1 MKKKSVIFFS
11 GNRAEYTFQK
21 VAIKSLQKKFKVSFL
36 LSGSHLKKEFGS
48 FKKNI
53 VKDKIKIS
61 KVLDIKGNTNNITN
75 LNSYLS
81 KLYSKISHY
90 LKGKKF
96 DYSFVFSDRFESL
109 IFANV
114 CFMYQIP
121 IIHYEGGDQTSGGT
135 YDDKI
140 RHAISLIS
148 DFHFVSNKD
157 SEKNLI
163 KMGIDKKKIKDIG
176 LLSLHENYS
185 KRNHINKFKYFLK
198 KNFIDK
204 KTKFLLFT
212 YHPIPILGN
221 SNLKNFKTCLE
232 ALKHLSY
239 KGWKI
244 IVTSPNFDPFY
255 REITKEIYKTK
266 SNNNIIFIKNLGSF
280 YYHSLLKF
288 AGNNKNGICVG
299 NSSSGIKEAN
309 FFSCPSINIGNRQLG
324 RLKPKSVFDVKENK
338 SNIIKKI
345 EKVFR
350 LNKKKKIKFEKNLY
364 FKKNLKKNISYY
376 LDNIDL

>member
-1 MKKKSVIFFS
+1 M
-11 GNRAEYTFQK
+11 
-21 VAIKSLQKKFKVSFL
+21 
-36 LSGSHLKKEFGS
+36 
-48 FKKNI
+48 
-53 VKDKIKIS
+53 
-61 KVLDIKGNTNNITN
+61 
-75 LNSYLS
+75 
-81 KLYSKISHY
+81 
-90 LKGKKF
+90 
-96 DYSFVFSDRFESL
+96 
-109 IFANV
+109 
-114 CFMYQIP
+114 
-121 IIHYEGGDQTSGGT
+121 
-135 YDDKI
+135 
-140 RHAISLIS
+140 
-148 DFHFVSNKD
+148 
-157 SEKNLI
+157 
-163 KMGIDKKKIKDIG
+163 
-176 LLSLHENYS
+176 
-185 KRNHINKFKYFLK
+185 
-198 KNFIDK
+198 
-204 KTKFLLFT
+204 
-212 YHPIPILGN
+212 
-221 SNLKNFKTCLE
+221 KNFKTCLE

>member
-1 MKKKSVIFFS
+1 MKKKNVIFFS

-81 KLYSKISHY
+81 KLYGKISHY
-90 LKGKKF
+90 LKDKKF

-109 IFANV
+109 IFANI

-148 DFHFVSNKD
+148 DFHFVSNKN

-163 KMGIDKKKIKDIG
+163 KMGIDKKKIKNIG

-185 KRNHINKFKYFLK
+185 KRNHVKRFKNFLK

-221 SNLKNFKTCLE
+221 LNLKNFKICLE
-232 ALKHLSY
+232 ALKYLSN

-255 REITKEIYKTK
+255 REITKEIFKTK
-266 SNNNIIFIKNLGSF
+266 SNKNIIFIKNLGSF

-338 SNIIKKI
+338 SNIIKEI

-350 LNKKKKIKFEKNLY
+350 LNKKRKIKFEKNLY
-364 FKKNLKKNISYY
+364 FKKNLKKNISNY
-376 LDNIDL
+376 LDNFDL

>member
-21 VAIKSLQKKFKVSFL
+21 VIIKTLKKKFKVSFI

-61 KVLDIKGNTNNITN
+61 KVLDIKGNTNNINN
-75 LNSYLS
+75 LNLYLS
-81 KLYSKISHY
+81 KLYSKISNY
-90 LKGKKF
+90 LKGKNF

-109 IFANV
+109 IFANI

-148 DFHFVSNKD
+148 DFHLVSNKS

-163 KMGIDKKKIKDIG
+163 KLGIDKKKIKNVG
-176 LLSLHENYS
+176 LLSLHEDYPKGNY
-185 KRNHINKFKYFLK
+185 NNKFIEFLK
-198 KNFIDK
+198 KNLINK

-212 YHPIPILGN
+212 YHPIPKLGN
-221 SNLKNFKTCLE
+221 LNLKNFKVCLN
-232 ALKHLSY
+232 ALKYLST

-244 IVTSPNFDPFY
+244 IITYPNFDPFY
-255 REITKEIYKTK
+255 REITKEIHKIK
-266 SNNNIIFIKNLGSF
+266 SIKNIIAIKNLGSLH
-280 YYHSLLKF
+280 YHSLLKF

-338 SNIIKKI
+338 LDIIKKV
-345 EKVFR
+345 EKVYK
-350 LNKKKKIKFEKNLY
+350 LNKEKKIKFEKKLY
-364 FKKNLKKNISYY
+364 FKKNLKENINFF
-376 LDNIDL
+376 LNNNL

>member
-1 MKKKSVIFFS
+1 
-11 GNRAEYTFQK
+11 
-21 VAIKSLQKKFKVSFL
+21 
-36 LSGSHLKKEFGS
+36 
-48 FKKNI
+48 
-53 VKDKIKIS
+53 
-61 KVLDIKGNTNNITN
+61 
-75 LNSYLS
+75 
-81 KLYSKISHY
+81 
-90 LKGKKF
+90 
-96 DYSFVFSDRFESL
+96 
-109 IFANV
+109 
-114 CFMYQIP
+114 MYQIP

-148 DFHFVSNKD
+148 DFHFVSNKN

-163 KMGIDKKKIKDIG
+163 KMGIDKKKIKNIG

-185 KRNHINKFKYFLK
+185 KRNHVNRFKNFLK

-221 SNLKNFKTCLE
+221 LNLKNFKICLE
-232 ALKHLSY
+232 ALKYLSN

-255 REITKEIYKTK
+255 REITKEIFKTK
-266 SNNNIIFIKNLGSF
+266 SNKNIIFIKNLGSF

-338 SNIIKKI
+338 SNIIKEI

-350 LNKKKKIKFEKNLY
+350 LNKKRKIKFEKNLY
-364 FKKNLKKNISYY
+364 FKKKS
-376 LDNIDL
+376 